1 MVFRLL
7 QELEDTPDRLQ
18 PRVLPNDK
26 GVISPEFYW
35 SVYTLD
41 RRWSFGTGLPFA
53 VQDSD
58 VRYRPSLK
66 VRLPFLSPSTW
77 IWDRKVTLMGH
88 LGQFPLLCL
97 PEVDGG
103 VLRNLVR
110 GPEID
115 P

>member
-7 QELEDTPDRLQ
+7 QELEDTTDKLQ
-18 PRVLPNDK
+18 PYVLPNDK

-58 VRYRPSLK
+58 IRYRPGLK
-66 VRLPFLSPSTW
+66 VRWLASLYLGEICDGTVVNTYP
-77 IWDRKVTLMGH
+77 TLGR
-88 LGQFPLLCL
+88 LALLCL
-97 PEVDGG
+97 SKVDDC
-103 VLRNLVR
+103 LL
-110 GPEID
+110 
-115 P
+115 

>member
-1 MVFRLL
+1 MQSIFFFLSDQEILAWRGIGTVFRLL

-18 PRVLPNDK
+18 PRVLPNDR

-66 VRLPFLSPSTW
+66 VRLHFSLLSSQT
-77 IWDRKVTLMGH
+77 RMG
-88 LGQFPLLCL
+88 
-97 PEVDGG
+97 E
-103 VLRNLVR
+103 
-110 GPEID
+110 
-115 P
+115 